1 MNEGQAKVFKN
12 DTPISPTD
20 PQNIEVPA
28 NLTAE
33 IKTADSL
40 EIRVRKIYQL
50 NRKKRIGK
58 AKSSR
63 IL

>member
-1 MNEGQAKVFKN
+1 MIEGQAKAFDKDITNPAKVAE
-12 DTPISPTD
+12 
-20 PQNIEVPA
+20 NINVPA
-28 NLTAE
+28 NLHLET
-33 IKTADSL
+33 KTADAI

-58 AKSSR
+58 SKSSG